1 MHMVLK
7 EKSVGQSE
15 AIRVGSW
22 SLCLAQGH
30 TSLLQSLKQ
39 ICKCPKLALAKKVID
54 LAAPQQ
60 HNDLKITVLLLPYN
74 GGTEH
79 LANS

>member
-1 MHMVLK
+1 MVLK

-15 AIRVGSW
+15 VIRVGSW

-39 ICKCPKLALAKKVID
+39 ICKCLKLDFSKKVID
-54 LAAPQQ
+54 LTAPQQ
-60 HNDLKITVLLLPYN
+60 HNDLKITVLLSPYN
-74 GGTEH
+74 GDTE
-79 LANS
+79 SI